1 MIMKKSILSSWLL
14 VILTSLS
21 AYAQVFR
28 PAQWS
33 YSVSKLE
40 LIIGEEV
47 DLLMTVT
54 VDQDWYIYS
63 SDLDPDLGPT
73 PTTFRF
79 KPHDSYELVGKVS
92 PVTKPKTKYEAI
104 WEGDIRYFTGKAQF
118 RQRVKILK
126 PDPIIAGSSDYQ
138 VCTEKDGRCI
148 PLNEEFSFSGIKVR
162 KKAEAPPTE
171 TTPNPTQNLHTT
183 ASSGKVPDTT
193 TTQTPLASTLVDSS
207 KAAVAQPGT
216 LATDPAVDSIIALI
230 ANVRSEGLWMFLLGA
245 FGAGLLALMTP
256 CVYPLIPMT
265 VTMFTNQRGSRRK
278 GITNALVYGLSIVG
292 IYTLIGLV
300 FSSIFGADSANFF
313 STHWIPNVIFFLIF
327 VVFGLSFL
335 GLFEMVLPHSLVNK
349 VDAQADRGGLYG
361 IFFMAFTLALV
372 SFSCTAPIAGSLLIL
387 ASQGETTRAALGM
400 VAYSLAFA
408 IPFTLFAI
416 FPSWLKSL
424 PKSGG
429 WLNSVK
435 VVLGFLELALA
446 LKFLSNADQVYHWGL
461 LDRDVFLAIWIV
473 LFALIGF
480 YLLGKIRLPHDSD
493 LQAVSVPR
501 LMFALASFSLVVYLV
516 PGLFGAPLKPLA
528 GLLPPQTSQDFNLAL
543 QNSRSVPAVSDLRMD
558 TPKYSEFLKLP
569 EGLPGFFDYKEGM
582 AYAKKTGKPVFL
594 DFTGHG
600 CVNCREMEAR
610 VWSEAPVLTRLRN
623 DYVIISLYVDEKTWL
638 PESEWYTSTYDN
650 RVKKT
655 LGAKNADLQITK
667 FGNNAQPYYCLLDHD
682 GNLLTTPIGYQLDV
696 SNFVRFLDEGKAQF
710 HRVEGLSEG

>member
-1 MIMKKSILSSWLL
+1 MIMIKSMLSSWLL
-14 VILTSLS
+14 VILISLS
-21 AYAQVFR
+21 AYTQVLR

-33 YSVSKLE
+33 YSVSKPE
-40 LIIGEEV
+40 LNVGEEV

-63 SDLDPDLGPT
+63 SDLNPDLGPT

-79 KPHDSYELVGKVS
+79 KPHDSYELLGKVS
-92 PVTKPKTKYEAI
+92 PVTKPKKKYEAV
-104 WEGDIRYFTGKAQF
+104 WEGDILYFTGKAQF
-118 RQRVKILK
+118 KQSVKILK
-126 PDPIIAGSSDYQ
+126 PNPIISGSSDYQ

-148 PLNEEFSFSGIKVR
+148 PINEEFSFSGIKVK

-171 TTPNPTQNLHTT
+171 IIPTPIKNPSTATT
-183 ASSGKVPDTT
+183 AGKASDTT
-193 TTQTPLASTLVDSS
+193 ATARVPLASPPVDSS
-207 KAAVAQPGT
+207 KAAVAPSSTPTTGTAVAAGT
-216 LATDPAVDSIIALI
+216 LAPVTDAQP
-230 ANVRSEGLWMFLLGA
+230 EGLWMFLLGA
-245 FGAGLLALMTP
+245 FGAGLLALLTP

-265 VTMFTNQRGSRRK
+265 VTMFTNQGGSKRR

-292 IYTLIGLV
+292 IYTLIGLL

-313 STHWIPNVIFFLIF
+313 STHWIPNVAFFLVF

-335 GLFEMVLPHSLVNK
+335 GLFEIVLPHSLVNK
-349 VDAQADRGGLYG
+349 VDEQADKGGLYG

-372 SFSCTAPIAGSLLIL
+372 SFSCTGPIAGSLLIA

-473 LFALIGF
+473 LFALIGL
-480 YLLGKIRLPHDSD
+480 YLLGKIRLPHDGE
-493 LQAVSVPR
+493 LQNVSVPR
-501 LMFALASFSLVVYLV
+501 LMFALTSFSLVVYLV

-528 GLLPPQTSQDFNLAL
+528 GLLPPQTSQDFNLTL
-543 QNSRSVPAVSDLRMD
+543 PNSRSVSPVSDARTG

-582 AYAKKTGKPVFL
+582 AYATKAGKPVFL

-623 DYVIISLYVDEKTWL
+623 DYVIISLYADEKTRL

-655 LGAKNADLQITK
+655 LGAQNADLQISK

-682 GNLLTTPIGYQLDV
+682 GNLLNTPIGYQLDV

-710 HRVEGLSEG
+710 NTRLAER

>member
-1 MIMKKSILSSWLL
+1 MKKSILSSWLL
-14 VILTSLS
+14 VILISLS
-21 AYAQVFR
+21 AYAQVLR
-28 PAQWS
+28 PAKWS
-33 YSVSKLE
+33 YSVSKPE
-40 LIIGEEV
+40 LNVGEEV

-54 VDQDWYIYS
+54 VDPDWYIYS

-73 PTTFRF
+73 PTTFIF
-79 KPHDSYELVGKVS
+79 EPHDSYELVGKVS
-92 PVTKPKTKYEAI
+92 PVTKPKKKYQAI
-104 WEGDIRYFTGKAQF
+104 WEGDILYFIGKAQF
-118 RQRVKILK
+118 KQRVKILK
-126 PDPIIAGSSDYQ
+126 PDPVIAGNSDYQ
-138 VCTEKDGRCI
+138 VCTEERCI
-148 PLNEEFSFSGIKVR
+148 SLKEEFSFTGIKV
-162 KKAEAPPTE
+162 KKEAEVTPAE
-171 TTPNPTQNLHTT
+171 TTPALTKNPSAT
-183 ASSGKVPDTT
+183 ASAGKAPDTT
-193 TTQTPLASTLVDSS
+193 TTQTPLASASVDSS
-207 KAAVAQPGT
+207 KAAVAASGTPASDPVVAGT
-216 LATDPAVDSIIALI
+216 LAPITNAQP
-230 ANVRSEGLWMFLLGA
+230 EGLWMFLLSA
-245 FGAGLLALMTP
+245 FGFGLLALLTP

-265 VTMFTNQRGSRRK
+265 VTMFTNQGGSRRK

-292 IYTLIGLV
+292 IYTLIGLL
-300 FSSIFGADSANFF
+300 FSTIFGVDSANFF
-313 STHWIPNVIFFLIF
+313 STHWIPNVAFFLIF

-335 GLFEMVLPHSLVNK
+335 GLFEIVLPHSLANK
-349 VDAQADRGGLYG
+349 VDAEADKGGLYG

-372 SFSCTAPIAGSLLIL
+372 SFSCTAPIAGSLLML

-480 YLLGKIRLPHDSD
+480 YLLGKIRLPHDSE
-493 LQAVSVPR
+493 LRTISIPR

-543 QNSRSVPAVSDLRMD
+543 QNSRNVPAASDAGM
-558 TPKYSEFLKLP
+558 TPPKYSEFLKHP

-582 AYAKKTGKPVFL
+582 AYAKKMGKPVFL

-623 DYVIISLYVDEKTWL
+623 DYVIISLYVDEKTQL
-638 PESEWYTSTYDN
+638 PESEWYTSTYDQ
-650 RVKKT
+650 RIKKT
-655 LGAKNADLQITK
+655 LGGQNADLQITK

-696 SNFVRFLDEGKAQF
+696 SNFVNFLDKGKVNFNTRLAE
-710 HRVEGLSEG
+710 R

>member
-1 MIMKKSILSSWLL
+1 MIMKKSILSFWLL
-14 VILTSLS
+14 VILLSLS
-21 AYAQVFR
+21 AYAQVLR

-33 YSVSKLE
+33 YSVSKPE
-40 LIIGEEV
+40 LNVGEEV

-73 PTTFRF
+73 PTTFSF
-79 KPHDSYELVGKVS
+79 KPHDSYKLVGKVS

-118 RQRVKILK
+118 KQRVKILK
-126 PDPIIAGSSDYQ
+126 PDPVIAGSSDYQ

-148 PLNEEFSFSGIKVR
+148 PLNEEFSFSEIKVR

-171 TTPNPTQNLHTT
+171 TIPTPVKNPSAVTTVGKASDMTTT
-183 ASSGKVPDTT
+183 A
-193 TTQTPLASTLVDSS
+193 QAPLSNTDSS
-207 KAAVAQPGT
+207 DTAIAPRGT
-216 LATDPAVDSIIALI
+216 AATDQAVVATTAPATDA
-230 ANVRSEGLWMFLLGA
+230 RSEGLWMFLLGA
-245 FGAGLLALMTP
+245 FGAGLLALLTP

-265 VTMFTNQRGSRRK
+265 VTMFTNQSRSKRR

-292 IYTLIGLV
+292 IYTLIGLL
-300 FSSIFGADSANFF
+300 FTSIFGADSANFI
-313 STHWIPNVIFFLIF
+313 STHWIPNVAFFLIF

-387 ASQGETTRAALGM
+387 ASQGETIRAALGM

-446 LKFLSNADQVYHWGL
+446 FKFLSNADLVYHWGL

-480 YLLGKIRLPHDSD
+480 YLLGKIRLPHDSP
-493 LQAVSVPR
+493 LQTVSVPR
-501 LMFALASFSLVVYLV
+501 LMFALAFFSLVVYLV

-543 QNSRSVPAVSDLRMD
+543 PHSGSVPAVSDAGIG
-558 TPKYSEFLKLP
+558 TPKYAEFLKLP

-623 DYVIISLYVDEKTWL
+623 DYVIISLYVDEKTRL

-655 LGAKNADLQITK
+655 LGAQNADLQISR
-667 FGNNAQPYYCLLDHD
+667 FGNNAQPYYCLLDHA
-682 GNLLTTPIGYQLDV
+682 GNLLNTPIGYELDV

-710 HRVEGLSEG
+710 KRIEGLKD